1 MFLRRAHIRI
11 GISSL
16 LTLVLRASVCS
27 EQIID
32 PQVPHALRL
41 QAILANGLV
50 KIHKSQSEFL
60 LGDYSAALVSALISV
75 YIELNL
81 RFRVHL
87 PPQKRQFKG
96 QMHHFSVLFSPVEA
110 CCRIC
115 TCNLQSRKTKVQ

>member
-1 MFLRRAHIRI
+1 MYLRRAHIRI

-81 RFRVHL
+81 YFRLYL
-87 PPQKRQFKG
+87 PEKKKFKG